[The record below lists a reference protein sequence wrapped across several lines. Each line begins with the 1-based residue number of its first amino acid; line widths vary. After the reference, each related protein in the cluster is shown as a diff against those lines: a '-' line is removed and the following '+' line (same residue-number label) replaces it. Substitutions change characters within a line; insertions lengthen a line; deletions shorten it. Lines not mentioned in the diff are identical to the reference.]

1 MTYLEK
7 REKIRQAVQEADKA
21 FWEVIQKHFPE
32 HQGKLS
38 QHCKNAFEKEQKE
51 VVADWLSRLSDEG

>member
-21 FWEVIQKHFPE
+21 FWEVVRKHFPD
-32 HQGKLS
+32 HQGELS
-38 QHCKNAFEKEQKE
+38 QHCKVSFEREQKE
-51 VVADWLSRLSDEG
+51 AVSDWLKAV